1 MAGQA
6 GFRRVAVEHREV
18 AELSEGEPFLLY
30 ESSQAFLDG
39 DPRGMRERFQFRRD
53 ALDYIGMGFVV
64 AGGLLLLVKALQLMH
79 GPGEGDDTSATVAA
93 IALAAVLT
101 VGGAYYLTNRH
112 GAAAAR
118 KRMIDEGRVL
128 HGTVIEC
135 TARHETTTE
144 AAFGEVARSYLVA
157 VDYAFDMPEGDRI
170 IDRAEHN
177 RPDLRR
183 AELPTAG
190 SPVRVLYLDDR
201 THALL

>member
-1 MAGQA
+1 
-6 GFRRVAVEHREV
+6 VEHREV
-18 AELSEGEPFLLY
+18 TDLSESEPFLLY

-39 DPRGMRERFQFRRD
+39 DPRGIRERFQFRRD
-53 ALDYIGMGFVV
+53 ALDYIGMGFVA
-64 AGGLLLLVKALQLMH
+64 AGGLLLLVKALQLMREV
-79 GPGEGDDTSATVAA
+79 GESDETGTTLSA
-93 IALAAVLT
+93 IALAACLM
-101 VGGAYYLTNRH
+101 VGGAYYVTSRH

-128 HGTVIEC
+128 HGTVVEC

-144 AAFGEVARSYLVA
+144 AAFGEVTRSYMVA

-170 IDRAEHN
+170 VDREEHN